1 MAEGLLDF
9 IKTPEGQGLL
19 ATVFGGLAGARR
31 GQPLNSLGR
40 AGMAGVLGYGNAL
53 DRNAQASK
61 DAQALELQK
70 MQMDQLRKAA
80 TKSDQF
86 DALASKFFTPGMPE
100 QAGRPAIPGITPAD
114 SLLPPEFRI
123 GSDATPTIPAKPPSF
138 DMKGYGDALM
148 GIYPTKGIALMQ
160 AMQKDKPQ
168 LVTVQTPDGPMQ
180 RWLRPGESTGADVGA
195 PVDKEAAL
203 PWYVKKG
210 ANGMQIDP
218 AFADLEKTKAA
229 FGRAPAQPMAP
240 VAYMNDQGQT
250 VWGTI
255 TDARGRPAAN
265 YNPMLQGQIAGAK
278 EQATTDV
285 KTGAETVK
293 ANKVS
298 DKLLSAANEAK
309 TLLGGNITGSGT
321 GAGVDA
327 AGRFFGV
334 TSESSQNAA
343 KLEALSGWMVSNV
356 PRMEGPQSNFDV
368 DNYKTMAGKIGDRT
382 IPVKERT
389 AALETVVKLQEKYKQ
404 LNQGAVDAPKG
415 PTATMRWNPQTRKL
429 EQVK

>member
-19 ATVFGGLAGARR
+19 ATVFGGLAGAPR

-148 GIYPTKGIALMQ
+148 GIDPTKGIASASIQ
-160 AMQKDKPQ
+160 NPRRVSSAVSRRSHVRPTGSD
-168 LVTVQTPDGPMQ
+168 
-180 RWLRPGESTGADVGA
+180 RLRKLRR
-195 PVDKEAAL
+195 PV
-203 PWYVKKG
+203 
-210 ANGMQIDP
+210 
-218 AFADLEKTKAA
+218 
-229 FGRAPAQPMAP
+229 
-240 VAYMNDQGQT
+240 
-250 VWGTI
+250 
-255 TDARGRPAAN
+255 
-265 YNPMLQGQIAGAK
+265 
-278 EQATTDV
+278 
-285 KTGAETVK
+285 
-293 ANKVS
+293 VS
-298 DKLLSAANEAK
+298 D
-309 TLLGGNITGSGT
+309 T
-321 GAGVDA
+321 
-327 AGRFFGV
+327 R
-334 TSESSQNAA
+334 
-343 KLEALSGWMVSNV
+343 
-356 PRMEGPQSNFDV
+356 
-368 DNYKTMAGKIGDRT
+368 
-382 IPVKERT
+382 
-389 AALETVVKLQEKYKQ
+389 ETE
-404 LNQGAVDAPKG
+404 
-415 PTATMRWNPQTRKL
+415 
-429 EQVK
+429 